1 MRDTDTEIRR
11 KETLGPHL
19 IGGNMFPLWIG
30 YAMRPSFSHLSQRL
44 GQFINL
50 SLDFPPLRSN
60 LRNIIRFNVKN
71 RVHAT
76 HCNRDALHLRS
87 HTHTHIL
94 PLFILELSTHS
105 SLVEPQRRGDNYPSL
120 RNDVIACRMIFLF
133 LFFLSILSVWL
144 FEILNEIMQ
153 TKERSSSYEIYQHAR
168 YLTWFIF
175 VIKL

>member
-1 MRDTDTEIRR
+1 MNR
-11 KETLGPHL
+11 L
-19 IGGNMFPLWIG
+19 
-30 YAMRPSFSHLSQRL
+30 AMRPSFSHLSQRL

>member
-1 MRDTDTEIRR
+1 
-11 KETLGPHL
+11 
-19 IGGNMFPLWIG
+19 MFPLWIG

-71 RVHAT
+71 RVHAQLSIAT
-76 HCNRDALHLRS
+76 HCNRDALHLR
-87 HTHTHIL
+87 THTHIL

-120 RNDVIACRMIFLF
+120 RNDVIACRNDFSFPFLF
-133 LFFLSILSVWL
+133 VNIIGLIIWNIEWDHANKRKIVFIWNLSTRKISHLIHFCRQIIIIYSLKILIIS
-144 FEILNEIMQ
+144 LNN
-153 TKERSSSYEIYQHAR
+153 
-168 YLTWFIF
+168 
-175 VIKL
+175 